1 MKETPASFL
10 ARTGARPPASDVSIA
25 GELLGTSPRPPRD
38 DEQCPTLFRDV
49 GPQALAAFLAGTLG
63 TLEGPGSVCIFLRD
77 ATLPGYSACVEDI
90 GVLVFLQPLSMGP
103 WLSGQDGIWVAE
115 RGRMPPPDTLGFVP
129 AREPLA
135 ELDAKLATVG
145 TIASLR
151 EAMGSRAYDERVS
164 HCRDALKEY
173 LTQWSRVER
182 SAAPLR
188 ALIDGK
194 SAARREEVLRALLG
208 AGLAEKD
215 LRAPWFHLCPERRK
229 MAEERIRELAD
240 RFEREP

>member
-1 MKETPASFL
+1 VKETPASFF

-25 GELLGTSPRPPRD
+25 GEFLGTSPRPPKD
-38 DEQCPTLFRDV
+38 DEACPTLFRDV
-49 GPQALAAFLAGTLG
+49 GPQALAAFLDGTLA

-77 ATLPGYSACVEDI
+77 ATLPGYSACVEEF

-103 WLSGQDGIWVAE
+103 WHSGQEGIWVAE

-129 AREPLA
+129 AKEPLG
-135 ELDAKLATVG
+135 ELDAKLSAVG
-145 TIASLR
+145 TIARLR
-151 EAMGSRAYDERVS
+151 EVLGSRAYDERVS
-164 HCRDALKEY
+164 QSRASLREY
-173 LTQWSRVER
+173 LAQWSRVER
-182 SAAPLR
+182 AAAPLR
-188 ALIDGK
+188 AQLDGK

-208 AGLAEKD
+208 ASLTEKD

-229 MAEERIRELAD
+229 MAEERIRDLAD